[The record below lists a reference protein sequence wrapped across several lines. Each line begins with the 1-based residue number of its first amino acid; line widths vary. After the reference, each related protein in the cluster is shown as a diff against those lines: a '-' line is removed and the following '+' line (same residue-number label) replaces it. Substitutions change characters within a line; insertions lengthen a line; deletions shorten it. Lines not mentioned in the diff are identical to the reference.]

1 MKILIIAS
9 LVLLCGYLWDYEHRC
24 QDIPTGE
31 AKITVK
37 LVDGKK
43 LYPAT
48 TYAKQDHV
56 QLIMTDG
63 RSITMAWAQVE
74 VIVFAGNKE

>member
-1 MKILIIAS
+1 MNTPAFTLAISIA
-9 LVLLCGYLWDYEHRC
+9 LLCGYLIDYEHRC

-37 LVDGKK
+37 LVDGKE
-43 LYPAT
+43 LYPVT
-48 TYAKQDHV
+48 TYAFPAHI

-63 RSITMAWAQVE
+63 RSINMAWAQVE
-74 VIVFAGNKE
+74 SIASK

>member
-1 MKILIIAS
+1 MKIIIIAS

-37 LVDGKK
+37 LADGKE

-48 TYAKQDHV
+48 TYAFPAHV
-56 QLIMTDG
+56 QLVMTDG

-74 VIVFAGNKE
+74 TIVSK